1 MVRLLPRV
9 WLVSIRFEVRGGSRH
24 KFARMSGVMFVS
36 IRFEVRGGSR
46 RTRSTGGS
54 GRSKF
59 QSALRFA
66 VVPDFL
72 TPIGVTVPIIV
83 SIRFEVR
90 GGSRQ
95 RLSQIVQS
103 AHNYVSIRF
112 EVRGGFRPYPLARRP
127 DKPCCGGFTHHPS
140 SPPPTSGQ
148 NLPSEGQ
155 NP

>member
-90 GGSRQ
+90 GGSRRYYPVPQ
-95 RLSQIVQS
+95 QGLILAFQS
-103 AHNYVSIRF
+103 ALRF
-112 EVRGGFRPYPLARRP
+112 AVVP
-127 DKPCCGGFTHHPS
+127 DKESVEAEVPAREASF
-140 SPPPTSGQ
+140 
-148 NLPSEGQ
+148 
-155 NP
+155 NPL